1 MMKYFFCNFFCLI
14 FLSIKVIGQD
24 TFSMIAIDSATGE
37 IGSAGASC
45 VDLIPIG
52 YATSFLSDLIPG
64 IGGANTQAAYLSLNQ
79 RNAKTRINRK
89 DSAHIVLDWLIQND
103 AEANPEIRQYGIVT
117 FVGGSPQAAAYSGN
131 DCLDYKGH
139 RVGSNYSIQGNILLG
154 PEVLDSMEARFVR
167 TGGSLACRL
176 MYAMQGANI
185 VGADSRCAANGTS
198 SLFAFLKVTK
208 PSDVINKPYISLGVK
223 TTDGAGIEPIDSLQK
238 LFDISGINCGLSG
251 NHELSK
257 HQRIR
262 LQVNPI
268 QNYIEFICEKDLD
281 MNSMRIELS
290 DLQGKNILL
299 QRLEQ
304 QGSKLRIVPSVIEP
318 GFYLITLQ
326 EKDKVSSF
334 KIIKQ

>member
-1 MMKYFFCNFFCLI
+1 
-14 FLSIKVIGQD
+14 
-24 TFSMIAIDSATGE
+24 MISIDSATGE

-89 DSAHIVLDWLIQND
+89 DSAHVVRDWLIQND
-103 AEANPEIRQYGIVT
+103 AEVNPEIRQYGIVT
-117 FVGGSPQAAAYSGN
+117 FVGGSPQAAAYTGN

-167 TGGSLACRL
+167 SGGSLACRL

-198 SLFAFLKVTK
+198 SLFAF
-208 PSDVINKPYISLGVK
+208 
-223 TTDGAGIEPIDSLQK
+223 
-238 LFDISGINCGLSG
+238 
-251 NHELSK
+251 
-257 HQRIR
+257 R
-262 LQVNPI
+262 
-268 QNYIEFICEKDLD
+268 
-281 MNSMRIELS
+281 M
-290 DLQGKNILL
+290 
-299 QRLEQ
+299 
-304 QGSKLRIVPSVIEP
+304 
-318 GFYLITLQ
+318 
-326 EKDKVSSF
+326 
-334 KIIKQ
+334 